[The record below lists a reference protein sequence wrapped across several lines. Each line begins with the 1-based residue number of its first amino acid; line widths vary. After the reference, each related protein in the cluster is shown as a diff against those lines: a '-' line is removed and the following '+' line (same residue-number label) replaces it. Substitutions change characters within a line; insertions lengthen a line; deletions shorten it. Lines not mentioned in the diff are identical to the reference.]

1 MIAEAVAAV
10 AAPALLV
17 GEDGVDTLEDV
28 LLPQAVSTKANRT
41 EAMTMG
47 KYALRVGTDTTIYQD
62 TPFLLEV
69 YKGQAPTAI
78 NRQTEND

>member
-10 AAPALLV
+10 AALTLLV

-28 LLPQAVSTKANRT
+28 LPAQAVSTKVNRT

-47 KYALRVGTDTTIYQD
+47 KYALRVGTDTIICQD
-62 TPFLLEV
+62 TPFLFEV

-78 NRQTEND
+78 NRRTEND